1 MYDMNLCVPNFNS
14 PKYTNENRFL
24 LLKNYLYE
32 LNDMLAI
39 ALSENES
46 QVVERVSRAVEKDD
60 DTGKELL
67 RLKKE
72 SLNKFAELKNEIIRT
87 ADEICTAYASDIDVT
102 QREILASVGREY
114 LAKADHEEYKNSVDT
129 ALSQTADRIEATASA
144 TESVTTDFEDF
155 KKHTNAEIKLQ
166 ADSILSQVE
175 KNFTTRSDAEKLE
188 ERVVSRIIQD
198 EENITESFSQSL
210 KALQDDISSVGGEVS
225 TFVSELDVYIRRG
238 KLSEDVFGIEIGRS
252 DSGIKAR
259 FTNDRL
265 SFYQGASEVAYISGS
280 NLYITRAQV
289 LDYLKIGNSTDGFFT
304 FDTTSNGLEV
314 RWSDG
319 G

>member
-32 LNDMLAI
+32 LNDMLAL

-46 QVVERVSRAVEKDD
+46 QVVERVSRAVEKGN
-60 DTGKELL
+60 DTDKEIL

-72 SLNKFAELKNEIIRT
+72 SLNKFAEIKDEIIRT

-129 ALSQTADRIEATASA
+129 ALSQTSDRIEATASA

-188 ERVVSRIIQD
+188 ERVVSRIVQD

-225 TFVSELDVYIRRG
+225 AFVSELDVYIRRG
-238 KLSEDVFGIEIGRS
+238 KLSEDAYGIEIGRS
-252 DSGIKAR
+252 DSNIKAR

-265 SFYQGASEVAYISGS
+265 SFYQGASEVAYVSGS

-289 LDYLKIGNSTDGFFT
+289 LDYLKIGNSTDGYFT
-304 FDTTSNGLEV
+304 FDITSNGLEV

>member
-46 QVVERVSRAVEKDD
+46 QVVERVSRAVEKGN

-144 TESVTTDFEDF
+144 TENVTTDFEDF

-210 KALQDDISSVGGEVS
+210 KALQDDISSVGGDVS
-225 TFVSELDVYIRRG
+225 AFVSELDVYIRRG
-238 KLSEDVFGIEIGRS
+238 KLSEDIYGIEIGRS
-252 DSGIKAR
+252 DSNIKAR

-265 SFYQGASEVAYISGS
+265 SFYQGASEVAYVSGS

-289 LDYLKIGNSTDGFFT
+289 LDYLKIGNSADGYFT
-304 FDTTSNGLEV
+304 FDITSNGLEV

>member
-32 LNDMLAI
+32 LNDMLAL
-39 ALSENES
+39 ALSESES
-46 QVVERVSRAVEKDD
+46 QVVERVSRAVEKGD
-60 DTGKELL
+60 DTGKEIL

-72 SLNKFAELKNEIIRT
+72 NLNKFAELKNEIIRT

-225 TFVSELDVYIRRG
+225 AFVSELDVYIRRG
-238 KLSEDVFGIEIGRS
+238 KLSEDVYGIEIGRS

-289 LDYLKIGNSTDGFFT
+289 LDYLKIGNSTDGYFT
-304 FDTTSNGLEV
+304 FDISSNGLEV

>member
-46 QVVERVSRAVEKDD
+46 QVVERVSRAVEKGD

-304 FDTTSNGLEV
+304 FDITSNGLEV